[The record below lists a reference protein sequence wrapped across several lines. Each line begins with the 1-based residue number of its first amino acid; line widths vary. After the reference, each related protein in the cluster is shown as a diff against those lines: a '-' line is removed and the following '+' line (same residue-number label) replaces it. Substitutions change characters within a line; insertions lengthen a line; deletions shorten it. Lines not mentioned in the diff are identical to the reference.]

1 MDGSEVISQKLD
13 SLFNSGAEMLTFTRE
28 QLQQILEDVVSEQI
42 TERDLENSTF
52 LENLLNFLPDSVYF
66 KDLDSQFIRVN
77 KTFAS
82 TNDIEDP
89 EDVVGKTDFDVFPY
103 KTAIQKFADEQ
114 KIILNNEVIYAKE
127 EQDELH
133 DGTQRWMNT
142 TKLPLYSRDQRVVG
156 TFGISRDITDQ
167 KKAEFKLQ
175 LFAEELKRKN
185 EQIESDL
192 KMARKVQM
200 AFLPDTYPSF
210 TWDLS
215 SNQSALQF
223 FHKYIPSET
232 LAGDFFQIIP
242 ISNSQAGIIVCDV
255 MGHGVRASLVTAVL
269 RGLVGEK
276 KMITPYPHVFL
287 RKVNN
292 SLNTVLKQLDM
303 MLFVTAFYGVVDL
316 IKGEFRYAN
325 AGHPLPIKM
334 SRSTGKTE
342 YIPAVSE
349 NPEPALGLLDNF
361 KYSNRVI
368 PIEGGDSMLFYTDGI
383 IEIES
388 EAGEQFGYEKLKTMF
403 DQPESESSE
412 EIIEDLFTEIW
423 DFAAEDIRN
432 LDDMCAIAI
441 DINRTA

>member
-1 MDGSEVISQKLD
+1 MEGNEVIRQKLD
-13 SLFNSGAEMLTFTRE
+13 GLFESGNPELTLTRDKLE
-28 QLQQILEDVVSEQI
+28 SILTDVVSALISQ
-42 TERDLENSTF
+42 RDLENATF

-66 KDLDSQFIRVN
+66 KDLESQFIRVN
-77 KTFAS
+77 KAFAKA
-82 TNDIEDP
+82 NGMDDP

-114 KIILNNEVIYAKE
+114 KIILNEEPIFAKE
-127 EQDELH
+127 EEDELH
-133 DGTQRWMNT
+133 DGTQRWLDT
-142 TKLPLYSRDQRVVG
+142 TKLPMYSRDHRLVG
-156 TFGISRDITDQ
+156 TFGISRDITVQ
-167 KKAEFKLQ
+167 KKAEIKLQ
-175 LFAEELKRKN
+175 HFAEELKHKN

-242 ISNSQAGIIVCDV
+242 ITNSQAGVIVCDV

-276 KMITPYPHVFL
+276 KLITPYPHVFL
-287 RKVNN
+287 RKVNS
-292 SLNTVLKQLDM
+292 SLNSVLKQLDM

-316 IKGEFRYAN
+316 LKGEFRYAN
-325 AGHPLPIKM
+325 AGHPLPIQL
-334 SRSTGKTE
+334 SRARGE
-342 YIPAVSE
+342 ANYIPAVSE

-361 KYSNRVI
+361 KYSSRVI
-368 PIEGGDSMLFYTDGI
+368 PIEAGDSLLFYTDGI
-383 IEIES
+383 VEIES
-388 EAGEQFGYEKLKTMF
+388 ETGEQFGNQRILSAF
-403 DQPESESSE
+403 DQPESESSGPVLDE
-412 EIIEDLFTEIW
+412 LFETLW
-423 DFAAEDIRN
+423 NFAAEDA
-432 LDDMCAIAI
+432 LTQDDMCAIAI
-441 DINRTA
+441 DINRTG